1 MSESRLILVD
11 GSGYIFGAYYAL
23 PPMNNSK
30 GIPTNAVYG
39 FCNMM
44 LRLIDE
50 HPNDKILI
58 ILDAGKNTFRN
69 TLYSEYKANR
79 SEAPEDLIP
88 QFGIIREA
96 IDAFGLDVIE
106 KKDFEA
112 DDVIASYVKYGED
125 NKIPTTMG
133 LRRFLRRNRPQPH
146 TRFWLLTRILQHA
159 SLIRDVQKIGIH

>member
-1 MSESRLILVD
+1 
-11 GSGYIFGAYYAL
+11 
-23 PPMNNSK
+23 
-30 GIPTNAVYG
+30 
-39 FCNMM
+39 MM
-44 LRLIDE
+44 LRLIEE

-112 DDVIASYVKYGED
+112 DDVIASYVKLKNSEIKDFKSKSLFNKKKAVTKWEKD
-125 NKIPTTMG
+125 NT
-133 LRRFLRRNRPQPH
+133 L
-146 TRFWLLTRILQHA
+146 
-159 SLIRDVQKIGIH
+159 DC